1 LLHLSV
7 IPAGSPNTER
17 TGVFLHGILGSGR
30 NWRSFASRL
39 TRSFPG
45 WRWVLVDLRCHGES
59 AAHPPPHNLSV
70 CGRDV
75 AEALA
80 PHSPDAII
88 GHSFGGKVALSMMA
102 EGHIPHTTQVFVLD
116 SHLGVRTPSSPT
128 AALVD
133 DVLEVLAQVPSRTAT
148 RGEMRQALEQSEL
161 PSHLIAWLLTSLQQ
175 REDGWRWCYDL
186 AGVRALMD
194 SYHETTFWPL
204 IESMPPSST
213 PRLHVVRAVKGSHW
227 SAEDVARL
235 EGLHDK
241 GALQHTCL
249 DRAGHWLHVDD
260 PEGLEA
266 CLRAGLVL

>member
-133 DVLEVLAQVPSRTAT
+133 DVLEVLAQVPSRTA
-148 RGEMRQALEQSEL
+148 
-161 PSHLIAWLLTSLQQ
+161 
-175 REDGWRWCYDL
+175 
-186 AGVRALMD
+186 
-194 SYHETTFWPL
+194 
-204 IESMPPSST
+204 PSST
-213 PRLHVVRAVKGSHW
+213 PRLHVVRAGKGSHW

-241 GALQHTCL
+241 GVLQHTCL

-266 CLRAGLVL
+266 CLRAGLAV